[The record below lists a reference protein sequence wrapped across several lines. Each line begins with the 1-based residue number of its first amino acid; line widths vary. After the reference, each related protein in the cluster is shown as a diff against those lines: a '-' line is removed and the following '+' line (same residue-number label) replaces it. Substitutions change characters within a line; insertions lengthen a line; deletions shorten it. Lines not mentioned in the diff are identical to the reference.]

1 MADNQHI
8 KESLEKR
15 KAILLA
21 KRKKLFIYF
30 LYVIIIVM
38 IIVFLVNKFIVSVV
52 TVEGESMEQT
62 LQNDDKLLIRKVGID
77 TEDIQVDDIIYF
89 KGLDDRIY
97 IKRVIAKPGDVVE
110 IINKMVFINGIQK
123 IEDYIVQKD
132 TEVYDQNRWYL
143 KDDEFF
149 VLGDNRNKNMSR
161 DSRLFGPININQILG
176 KVIFDF
182 SN

>member
-1 MADNQHI
+1 MADNKHI

-15 KAILLA
+15 KSILLA

>member
-1 MADNQHI
+1 MADNKHI